1 MHRSKKSGKTPILVH
16 FLFNVAIDSND
27 RTTTVDFIDEKK
39 NNKRICWQY
48 VQMSPIL
55 FYPATADLFALR

>member
-39 NNKRICWQY
+39 NNKRIC
-48 VQMSPIL
+48 
-55 FYPATADLFALR
+55 